1 MCHGKVRPMI
11 QKRSG
16 GCALRAKEDGCCR
29 SRAPARESGEPDS
42 LFLYRKLLP
51 IKEKPSGQDRT
62 AAERNYIA
70 EAIRRRRR
78 ILQSRILSCLIGN
91 TLSFPIIPNN
101 PLTSVLFNLI
111 LYLFKQYSIRRD
123 GGIVEIFINNHASI
137 PIYEQISSQ
146 IKAMII
152 NGDLKAGEALP
163 SIRGL
168 AKSLH
173 ISVLTVQKSYDV
185 LQKDGFIETT
195 AGKGCF
201 VSVQN
206 QDFYLE
212 EQQKKI
218 ENYFTE
224 AIEIAKVSG
233 IKLDKLQALLA
244 LLYEEE

>member
-1 MCHGKVRPMI
+1 M
-11 QKRSG
+11 
-16 GCALRAKEDGCCR
+16 D
-29 SRAPARESGEPDS
+29 
-42 LFLYRKLLP
+42 
-51 IKEKPSGQDRT
+51 
-62 AAERNYIA
+62 
-70 EAIRRRRR
+70 
-78 ILQSRILSCLIGN
+78 
-91 TLSFPIIPNN
+91 
-101 PLTSVLFNLI
+101 
-111 LYLFKQYSIRRD
+111 
-123 GGIVEIFINNHASI
+123 IFINNHASI

-185 LQKDGFIETT
+185 LQKDGFIEKT

-233 IKLDKLQALLA
+233 IKLDKLQSLLA